1 MGVVAHTLVIGSSPE
16 NPVTGRK
23 ADVIQAAYVASEL
36 ALRMMKPGG
45 ENMIVTKTMQ
55 KVVAEFDCVPIEGT
69 YVYVMMRRCFCSAL
83 GKTFPVSRAFRSTVS
98 SHLLFLAWMLQP

>member
-23 ADVIQAAYVASEL
+23 ADVIQAAYIASEL

-55 KVVAEFDCVPIEGT
+55 RVVSEYECVPIEGMYICYDET
-69 YVYVMMRRCFCSAL
+69 LFMFSFGLNLL
-83 GKTFPVSRAFRSTVS
+83 GFS
-98 SHLLFLAWMLQP
+98 SI

>member
-1 MGVVAHTLVIGSSPE
+1 MLIVCLFICLFLSIFVYCLFVSLSELGAHIDGFMGVVAHTLVIGSSPE

-55 KVVAEFDCVPIEGT
+55 RVVAEFDCVPIEGT
-69 YVYVMMRRCFCSAL
+69 Y
-83 GKTFPVSRAFRSTVS
+83 
-98 SHLLFLAWMLQP
+98 ML